1 MTSPGPYQDH
11 IGLWQNELA
20 AWMPDEFFDAH
31 VHLSPAEVVGP
42 ISAERRKEG
51 LTAFTR
57 FTWEEAMAWYGDLFG
72 GKKIAGLIAF
82 PLPMREVRLEA
93 ANEYIIALMRR
104 DPRVKGFILADP
116 KDAKK
121 TIRQFDEAL
130 KAGARF
136 SGVKPYYDLLGKS
149 NYVTTMPEFIP
160 EELLEFMN
168 GRRLVMMLH
177 TSGIGV
183 GDPENQAY
191 LKSVAA
197 RYPRI
202 KIILAHMGRYLKL
215 EQFLA
220 FMDSDV
226 MDRCPTIFLE
236 SSYTGRPEI
245 YRKVLARKDLWPRL
259 LFGTDLP
266 WGLWMGHE
274 GRKAED
280 GQKPTWNAYHTV
292 KAIKDAVEE
301 LHLEDGA
308 AEQLKKDI
316 FLRNA
321 QTLFESTT

>member
-1 MTSPGPYQDH
+1 MSILGPYQDH
-11 IGLWQNELA
+11 IGLWQNELT
-20 AWMPDEFFDAH
+20 AWMPGEFFDVH
-31 VHLSPAEVVGP
+31 VHLSPAEVIRP

-57 FTWEEAMAWYGDLFG
+57 FTWEEAVAWYGDLFS

-93 ANEYIIALMRR
+93 ANEYIVGLMRR
-104 DPRVKGFILADP
+104 EPRVKGFILADP

-130 KAGARF
+130 RMGARF

-149 NYVTTMPEFIP
+149 NYETIMPEFIP

-168 GRRLVMMLH
+168 DRRLIMMLH

-183 GDPENQAY
+183 GDPENQKY
-191 LKSVAA
+191 LKSITA
-197 RYPRI
+197 RFPRI
-202 KIILAHMGRYLKL
+202 KIILAHMGRYVKV
-215 EQFLA
+215 EQFFA
-220 FMDSDV
+220 FVASDV
-226 MDRCPTIFLE
+226 LDCCPSIFLE
-236 SSYTGRPEI
+236 SSYVGRPEI
-245 YRKVLARKDLWPRL
+245 YQKVLARKELWPRL

-274 GRKAED
+274 GRKPGD
-280 GQKPTWNAYHTV
+280 GPPTWNAYHTV
-292 KAIKDAVEE
+292 KAIKDAIEG
-301 LHLEDGA
+301 LHLADAA

-316 FLRNA
+316 FLENA
-321 QTLFESTT
+321 QALFGSTI